1 MIGWLETCNG
11 MDVESEGFD
20 MCAKNDFISWLDE
33 ELSRRGW
40 DDRRLSERSGVAI
53 ESITRM
59 RAGERLEG
67 EICVR
72 IARALKV
79 APEVVLRKG
88 GLEAQIADDEMN
100 LESWRRVLEQL
111 PVEERDELLQIAMI
125 KLDILR
131 DGIGLL
137 PEWG

>member
-1 MIGWLETCNG
+1 
-11 MDVESEGFD
+11 MDVESEGFV
-20 MCAKNDFISWLDE
+20 MCAKNDFVSWLDE

-53 ESITRM
+53 EALARI

-67 EICVR
+67 EVCVG
-72 IARALKV
+72 IARAFNT
-79 APEVVLRKG
+79 APEVALRMG
-88 GLEAQIADDEMN
+88 GLKPSMADDAMD

-131 DGIGLL
+131 DGIGA
-137 PEWG
+137 PA